1 MHYDIQNSKTGDKF
15 RFTMNAKA
23 REALPTASSA
33 VVFSVNPVQ
42 IELMTVRALMDVIV
56 VGAGL
61 AGLAAARELQNAG
74 FGVLMLEKSRGVGGR
89 CTTKRLGVGD
99 LTARVDHGAQ
109 FFTARGERL
118 QKLIIQLEYSG
129 VVQAWT
135 RGFPKLTARGLETR
149 AAGHARYVC
158 TEGMNAL
165 AKAFVEDAEG
175 LPLEVV
181 TNALVGA
188 VFPSH
193 LGWSAVLENG
203 EIYQARSL
211 IVNAPS
217 PQALALTRSSL
228 QPQTLQA
235 LEAVQFNPCW
245 ALMIALEAIPEID
258 WQGLE
263 IEHEM
268 LEWAAL
274 DSSKR
279 TVGSPPTLVLH
290 ATPAWSQA
298 HLEQSPE
305 TVAALML
312 EVAQELLGDWVKPI
326 VMLAHRWR
334 YAKPSITHPEPFL
347 AQDNLM
353 FCGDWCTSNHSRIE
367 AAIES
372 GWSAAK
378 DLQQKLGTPLQANP
392 HLVP

>member
-1 MHYDIQNSKTGDKF
+1 MLVLISAQIEP
-15 RFTMNAKA
+15 MNAQ
-23 REALPTASSA
+23 SQ
-33 VVFSVNPVQ
+33 V
-42 IELMTVRALMDVIV
+42 DVIV

-61 AGLAAARELQNAG
+61 AGLAAARDLQNAG
-74 FGVLMLEKSRGVGGR
+74 FSVVVLEKSRGVGGR
-89 CTTKRLGVGD
+89 CATKRLPVGD
-99 LTARVDHGAQ
+99 SMARIDHGAQ
-109 FFTARGERL
+109 FFTARGEKL
-118 QKLIIQLEYSG
+118 QKLVIKLEYSG

-135 RGFPKLTARGLETR
+135 RGFPKLTVRGLEPR
-149 AAGHARYVC
+149 AAGHTRYVC
-158 TEGMNAL
+158 KDGMNAL

-181 TNALVGA
+181 PNALVSA

-211 IVNAPS
+211 IVNAPA

-235 LEAVQFNPCW
+235 LENVQFNPCW
-245 ALMIALEAIPEID
+245 ALMIALETQPDIS

-263 IEHEM
+263 IEHDV

-279 TVGSPPTLVLH
+279 NAGSLPTLVLH
-290 ATPAWSQA
+290 ATADWSQT

-305 TVAALML
+305 VVAAPML
-312 EVAQELLGDWVKPI
+312 KAAQRLLGDWVKPAA
-326 VMLAHRWR
+326 MLAHRWR
-334 YAKPSITHPEPFL
+334 YAKPSLTHPEPFL
-347 AQDNLM
+347 AQDNLV

-367 AAIES
+367 AALES

-378 DLQQKLGTPLQANP
+378 HLLEQQQENT
-392 HLVP
+392 HLML

>member
-1 MHYDIQNSKTGDKF
+1 
-15 RFTMNAKA
+15 MNAQ
-23 REALPTASSA
+23 AL
-33 VVFSVNPVQ
+33 V
-42 IELMTVRALMDVIV
+42 DVIV

-61 AGLAAARELQNAG
+61 AGLAAARDLKNAG
-74 FGVLMLEKSRGVGGR
+74 FSVLVLEKSRGVGGR
-89 CTTKRLGVGD
+89 CATKRLTVGD
-99 LTARVDHGAQ
+99 SVARVDHGAQ
-109 FFTARGERL
+109 FFTVRSERL
-118 QKLIIQLEYSG
+118 QKLVIKLEYSG

-135 RGFPKLTARGLETR
+135 RGFPKLTVRGLETR
-149 AAGHARYVC
+149 AAGHTRYVC
-158 TEGMNAL
+158 TDGMNAL
-165 AKAFVEDAEG
+165 AKAFVEDAQG

-181 TNALVGA
+181 PNALVGA
-188 VFPSH
+188 VFPSN

-211 IVNAPS
+211 IVNAPA

-228 QPQTLQA
+228 QPKTLQA

-245 ALMIALEAIPEID
+245 ALMIALETQPNID
-258 WQGLE
+258 WRGLE
-263 IEHEM
+263 IEHEI

-279 TVGSPPTLVLH
+279 EAGSPPTLLLH

-305 TVAALML
+305 VVAASML
-312 EVAQELLGDWVKPI
+312 EAAQQLLGDWVKP
-326 VMLAHRWR
+326 VTMLAHRWR

-347 AQDNLM
+347 AQDNLV

-367 AAIES
+367 AALES

-378 DLQQKLGTPLQANP
+378 DLQQKLGTSLQENT
-392 HLVP
+392 HLVL

>member
-1 MHYDIQNSKTGDKF
+1 MTFKTRERVIIAAF
-15 RFTMNAKA
+15 RMNAKA

-33 VVFSVNPVQ
+33 VVLFVNKVQ
-42 IELMTVRALMDVIV
+42 IEPMNVQARKDVIV

-61 AGLAAARELQNAG
+61 AGLAAARDLQNAG
-74 FGVLMLEKSRGVGGR
+74 FNVLLLEKSRGVGGR
-89 CTTKRLGVGD
+89 SATKRLSVGD

-109 FFTARGERL
+109 FFTVRGERL
-118 QKLIIQLEYSG
+118 QKLVIQLEYSG

-135 RGFPKLTARGLETR
+135 RGFPKLTVRGLQTR
-149 AAGHARYVC
+149 AAGHTRYVC
-158 TEGMNAL
+158 TDGMNAL

-175 LPLEVV
+175 LPLEIVP
-181 TNALVGA
+181 NALVSA
-188 VFPSH
+188 VFPSN

-211 IVNAPS
+211 IVNAPA

-245 ALMIALEAIPEID
+245 TLMIALETSPDID

-263 IEHEM
+263 IEHDV

-279 TVGSPPTLVLH
+279 EAGSPPTLVLH
-290 ATPAWSQA
+290 ANPVWSQA

-312 EVAQELLGDWVKPI
+312 EAAQELLGDWVKP
-326 VMLAHRWR
+326 VTTLAHRWR

-347 AQDNLM
+347 AQDNLI
-353 FCGDWCTSNHSRIE
+353 FCGDWCTSNNSRIE
-367 AAIES
+367 AAIVS

-378 DLQQKLGTPLQANP
+378 DLQQKLGTPLQENT
-392 HLVP
+392 HLVL

>member
-1 MHYDIQNSKTGDKF
+1 
-15 RFTMNAKA
+15 MNTES

-33 VVFSVNPVQ
+33 VVLIVNKVQ
-42 IELMTVRALMDVIV
+42 IKPMNLQSRVDVIV

-61 AGLAAARELQNAG
+61 AGLAAARDLQNAG
-74 FGVLMLEKSRGVGGR
+74 FSVLLLEKSRGVGGR
-89 CTTKRLGVGD
+89 CATKRLGVGD

-109 FFTARGERL
+109 FFTVRGERL
-118 QKLIIQLEYSG
+118 QKLVIKLEYSG

-149 AAGHARYVC
+149 AAGHTRYVC
-158 TEGMNAL
+158 QDGMNAL

-175 LPLEVV
+175 LLLEVV
-181 TNALVGA
+181 LNALVSA
-188 VFPSH
+188 VFPSN

-211 IVNAPS
+211 IVNAPA

-228 QPQTLQA
+228 QAQTLQA
-235 LEAVQFNPCW
+235 LENVQFNPCW
-245 ALMIALEAIPEID
+245 ALMIALETAPDID

-263 IEHEM
+263 IEHDV

-279 TVGSPPTLVLH
+279 NAGSPPILVLH
-290 ATPAWSQA
+290 ATPAWTQT

-305 TVAALML
+305 AVSALML
-312 EVAQELLGDWVKPI
+312 EAAQQLLGDWVKP
-326 VMLAHRWR
+326 VTMLAHRWR
-334 YAKPSITHPEPFL
+334 YAKPSITHPESFL
-347 AQDNLM
+347 AQDNLV
-353 FCGDWCTSNHSRIE
+353 FCGDWCTTNNSRIE
-367 AAIES
+367 AALES

-378 DLQQKLGTPLQANP
+378 DLQQKLKTPRQENT
-392 HLVP
+392 HLVL

>member
-1 MHYDIQNSKTGDKF
+1 
-15 RFTMNAKA
+15 MNTES

-33 VVFSVNPVQ
+33 VVLIVNTVQ
-42 IELMTVRALMDVIV
+42 IERMNLQARADVIV

-61 AGLAAARELQNAG
+61 AGLAAARDLQNAG
-74 FGVLMLEKSRGVGGR
+74 FSVLLLEKSRGVGGR
-89 CTTKRLGVGD
+89 CATKRLTVGD

-109 FFTARGERL
+109 FFTVRGERL
-118 QKLIIQLEYSG
+118 QKLVIQLEYQG

-135 RGFPKLTARGLETR
+135 RGFPKLTARGLEAR
-149 AAGHARYVC
+149 AAGHTRYVC

-165 AKAFVEDAEG
+165 AKAFVDAAEG
-175 LPLEVV
+175 SPLEVV
-181 TNALVGA
+181 PNALVSA
-188 VFPSH
+188 VFPSN

-211 IVNAPS
+211 IVNAPA

-245 ALMIALEAIPEID
+245 ALMIALETQPDID

-279 TVGSPPTLVLH
+279 KADSPPTLVLH
-290 ATPAWSQA
+290 ATPAWTQA

-312 EVAQELLGDWVKPI
+312 EAAQKLLGDWVKPI
-326 VMLAHRWR
+326 AMLAHRWR
-334 YAKPSITHPEPFL
+334 YAKPSITHPESFL
-347 AQDNLM
+347 AQDNLV
-353 FCGDWCTSNHSRIE
+353 FCGDWCTANNSRIE
-367 AAIES
+367 AALES

-378 DLQQKLGTPLQANP
+378 DLQQKLGAPLQENT
-392 HLVP
+392 HLVL